1 MSWSAR
7 RDKGSGGQEFSSAA
21 EAFASAIEY
30 DYVASQA
37 GPRGIP
43 KLPQSIAGGSLTG
56 TQSSNAISI
65 KGGSRDLTLA
75 GKQTITLNSGFFN
88 YSFAVRPFVDPQ
100 FITYDYN
107 QSTGVFSKQGVIFDM
122 KNATNDDII
131 YTSTTFNGQPGAG
144 NVFANYAH
152 NTEVYLGSGADVVV
166 GGSLRDRI
174 YGGQSVNG
182 T

>member
-1 MSWSAR
+1 MRAFAALQFLGYNLKGAFVVKLMAFKSYVVMPWSAR
-7 RDKGSGGQEFSSAA
+7 RDQGSGKKEFSSAS

-30 DYVASQA
+30 DFVASQA

-43 KLPQSIAGGSLTG
+43 KLPSQSIAGGSLTG

-75 GKQTITLNSGFFN
+75 GKQTITLNSGVFD
-88 YSFAVRPFVDPQ
+88 YSFAVRPFADPQ

-107 QSTGVFSKQGVIFDM
+107 QSTGVFSKQGVILDM

-131 YTSTTFNGQPGAG
+131 YT
-144 NVFANYAH
+144 
-152 NTEVYLGSGADVVV
+152 
-166 GGSLRDRI
+166 
-174 YGGQSVNG
+174 
-182 T
+182 